1 MAATRSAAAG
11 AGSGDALASSDSKPA
26 LMRMATRTYRELIW
40 SLAFGLVTVATAP
53 LMVVAM
59 LALGAFKTASDYW
72 RTCFAKRA
80 IGS

>member
-40 SLAFGLVTVATAP
+40 SLAFGLVTVATVSRHRVIASGSRR
-53 LMVVAM
+53 A
-59 LALGAFKTASDYW
+59 ARGAA
-72 RTCFAKRA
+72 RLH
-80 IGS
+80 